1 MLAAVLAAG
10 NQLNAG
16 TARGA
21 AGWCR
26 IFARV
31 CLQLLLRLGS
41 GVASAAWDCPSS
53 VGWPADSLLVRLLLP
68 LSSVCLS
75 AGGLKLDSL
84 LKLNDVKVTAMPA
97 PGGAAGTA
105 PLPRRHSDAE
115 QEQRG
120 AAANGAAADAAT
132 AAAAPAAPADAEA
145 EQQPVPPVKTL
156 LEFVAWV
163 VLQQEAEAAS
173 AASSVSSVS
182 ANGTTGAASS
192 GGGSA
197 GDATRGW
204 EQVGRSVKGG
214 FLAQELSELALAVRR
229 MQTGE
234 PGP

>member
-21 AGWCR
+21 AGGCR

-53 VGWPADSLLVRLLLP
+53 IGWPADSLLLRLLLP

-132 AAAAPAAPADAEA
+132 AAADPAQAAEA
-145 EQQPVPPVKTL
+145 EQQPLPPVKTL

-173 AASSVSSVS
+173 AASSASSVS
-182 ANGTTGAASS
+182 ANGSGGAASS
-192 GGGSA
+192 GGSSA
-197 GDATRGW
+197 GDVRGW